1 MFSQVSKFYQDFTI
15 NQNIFQS
22 FYVERKLQVMKTIVS
37 TSVVLLAILSVS
49 LLGCERIDPMIPTD
63 TTSQMGATLK
73 IGVIQP
79 EYSYTTF
86 SQGAET
92 ARLQINESGGI
103 LGMPIE
109 FISRNNQPVAN
120 ELPTSTASIDAASE
134 LIEMEN
140 VFALL
145 GPIRST
151 MAIEVGPIAQKA
163 QRLMLPGSSG
173 SNVPEVG
180 DYIFLMT
187 VPNPFQGKVMAG
199 FAINPMVEGLGL
211 GAKTA
216 AVIYEDGDSYSTDL
230 VQAFKAAFQEYG
242 GEVVYSNAY
251 SAGDTTFTELL
262 TEIHTAAPD
271 VIFCPGSQPEV
282 PRLINEA
289 RQIGIRATFL
299 GGSAWD
305 DRERFLSILDDNSVL
320 DGSYY
325 PTNFS
330 VATQGADVQE
340 FVQGYMALYGSPPDG
355 IAASG
360 YDAMRLLARAIETA
374 GSLDYAAVRNAFAKV
389 KDYKGAT
396 TISHYDENRHPVKSL
411 AIQTIQNGKV
421 EHYKVVEP

>member
-1 MFSQVSKFYQDFTI
+1 MSMR
-15 NQNIFQS
+15 IFILIS
-22 FYVERKLQVMKTIVS
+22 
-37 TSVVLLAILSVS
+37 AIL
-49 LLGCERIDPMIPTD
+49 LTALTGCERISEMVQPDSTTPPTE
-63 TTSQMGATLK
+63 MTLK

-79 EYSYTTF
+79 SNTFTTF

-92 ARLQINESGGI
+92 ARAQINERGGV
-103 LGMPIE
+103 LGMEIA
-109 FISRNNQPVAN
+109 FISRDNQPIAS
-120 ELPTSTASIDAASE
+120 EPPTPEASVTAAKE

-145 GPIRST
+145 GPVYSSNSV
-151 MAIEVGPIAQKA
+151 EVGPIAQQA

-173 SNVPEVG
+173 SNVPAVG
-180 DYIFLMT
+180 DHVFLIT

-199 FAINPMVEGLGL
+199 FAMNPNEL

-216 AVIYEDGDSYSTDL
+216 ATIIEEGDDYTIDL
-230 VQAFKAAFQEYG
+230 VAAFEAAFQANG
-242 GEVVYSNAY
+242 GEIVYSGAY
-251 SAGDTTFTELL
+251 TVGDTNFTTLL
-262 TEIHTAAPD
+262 TEIHEATPD
-271 VIFCPGSQPEV
+271 VIFCPGFQPEV
-282 PRLINEA
+282 PSLINAA
-289 RQIGIRATFL
+289 RQIGITGTFL

-305 DRERFLSILDDNSVL
+305 DRERFLSILEDNSVL

-330 VATQGADVQE
+330 VATQDADVQE
-340 FVQGYMALYGSPPDG
+340 FVSDYTALFGSPPDG

-374 GSLDYAAVRNAFAKV
+374 GSVDHVAVRDAFAAVSG
-389 KDYKGAT
+389 YKGAT

-411 AIQTIQNGKV
+411 AIQVIQNGQV